1 VHEVYLYED
10 GREWVVRSG
19 ADEQRFADRPA
30 AFAAAKAVLRAN
42 APSALV
48 TAAPGPPPS
57 SADPIDAP
65 VPSAPPHEQPA
76 DGSRR
81 RSPPSTSPGSASAH
95 AAHKPAPAAGTID
108 WDRLQGPAALGRS
121 LVIPAGAD
129 VPDAWAG
136 APRVVLDDETDL
148 DEVRA
153 AFLARR
159 PVVFEVAGAGP
170 DERGETWTGDVWA
183 VPVDFELRAE
193 AASTL
198 ALLNAVDARDPQAP
212 SWPWA
217 ARAVAAGARPA
228 GAGPDAQPVD
238 GDVVLPDGRP
248 VWCDG
253 GPFRIWGPTELGS
266 ATPVLPRV
274 AVELGSLTPP
284 RPDVPTADLA
294 ADQLAAVAEPGG
306 TARIIAPAGSGKT
319 RVLTERARY
328 LLATARIPPRALTLV
343 AFNKRAQ
350 LEMRERTT
358 DLPGLQVQT
367 LNALALAILNGTGG
381 FRPRGTTVST
391 IDEAQVRRLIGDL
404 VRFPRRTNVD
414 PAAAWIDALSAVRL
428 GLRDPARV
436 EADFR
441 GDVDG
446 LAELFPTYR
455 RALRRAGVVDFDE
468 QIYLAVEA
476 LLTEPDTRGQA
487 QRQCRLLLVDE
498 FQDLTPAH
506 LLLVRLLAGAD
517 LDVFGV
523 GDDDQTIYG
532 YSGASPAWL
541 VDFDRYFP
549 GAVHHAL
556 EVNYRCPV
564 PVVSSAANLLSHNR
578 QRVPKTITA
587 GPGNP
592 ADPDALATIV
602 VDDPVRVTVDR
613 VEALVGDG
621 VAPTDIAVLT
631 RVNTLLAPIQVALHL
646 RGIPA
651 RNREGARFA
660 ERTGVAAA
668 LSWLRMAVSDSRLS
682 PADVERAARR
692 PGRSLSPKVIEWM
705 AEQGDLRGLE
715 RLAGRLS
722 TERDADKVRGF
733 AADVARLRGRADG
746 ATTAALL
753 ELVRSGIGLDAA
765 MVTLDA
771 GRRGRNT
778 AGHSDD
784 LRALLALGRLH
795 DDPATFSR
803 WLTDALAESGDEGV
817 ALATVHRVK
826 GLEWPHVI
834 VHDATQGVFPHRLS
848 LDVEE
853 ERRVFHVAVT
863 RGQRTVTVVADDA
876 EPSMFLGELTA
887 LAPPIPPT
895 DRRDAAGP
903 SRPATAASTRP
914 TAAAGPKEVPAG
926 VGLRLTWGGYD
937 GEVTAVEPGEVVLGV
952 GRAVFRIP
960 IGSSVLVD
968 GRSRTLAAP
977 ARAST
982 RASTRSGS
990 APIDE
995 GDADQGVLAA
1005 LKAWRLERAKVDA
1018 VPAYVVATDRTLV
1031 EVATTLPATPAEL
1044 MSVNGIGPAKLERYG
1059 DELLAVVDTAR
1070 P

>member
-1 VHEVYLYED
+1 MHEVYLFED
-10 GREWVVRSG
+10 GQEWVVRSG
-19 ADEQRFADRPA
+19 PDEQRFGDRA
-30 AFAAAKAVLRAN
+30 SAFTVAKAALRTN
-42 APSALV
+42 APSTLV
-48 TAAPGPPPS
+48 NAAPGSPPPS
-57 SADPIDAP
+57 ADPVDAP
-65 VPSAPPHEQPA
+65 VPTPPPHDQPA
-76 DGSRR
+76 DGSPRPT
-81 RSPPSTSPGSASAH
+81 PPSTSAG
-95 AAHKPAPAAGTID
+95 AAHTPRRADGSID
-108 WDRLQGPAALGRS
+108 WDRLRGPAALGRS
-121 LVIPAGAD
+121 LVIPRGTA

-136 APRVVLDDETDL
+136 APRVVLDTEPAL
-148 DEVRA
+148 DEVRS

-159 PVVFEVAGAGP
+159 PIVYELAGAEPPGQ
-170 DERGETWTGDVWA
+170 GATWTGDVWQ
-183 VPVDFELRAE
+183 VPVDFEFRAE
-193 AASTL
+193 TAWDLLL
-198 ALLNAVDARDPQAP
+198 ANAVDARDPEAP
-212 SWPWA
+212 SWSWA
-217 ARAVAAGARPA
+217 GRAVAAGARPA
-228 GAGPDAQPVD
+228 DAASDPARVE

-248 VWCDG
+248 AWCDG
-253 GPFRIWGPTELGS
+253 GPFRLWAPAELGS
-266 ATPVLPRV
+266 TTPVLPRV

-284 RPDVPTADLA
+284 GTEAPAADLA

-319 RVLTERARY
+319 RVLTERARH
-328 LLATARIPPRALTLV
+328 LLTTARIPPRALTLV

-350 LEMRERTT
+350 MEMRERTT
-358 DLPGLQVQT
+358 DLAGLQVQT

-381 FRPRGTTVST
+381 FRDRGARVTT

-404 VRFPRRTNVD
+404 VRFPRRANVD
-414 PAAAWIDALSAVRL
+414 PVAAWIDALSAVRL
-428 GLRDPARV
+428 GLRDPSRV

-446 LAELFPTYR
+446 FAEFLPTYR
-455 RALRRAGVVDFDE
+455 RALRRAGSVDFDE
-468 QIYLAVEA
+468 QIYLAIEA
-476 LLTEPDTRGQA
+476 LLTDPDTRRQA

-564 PVVSSAANLLSHNR
+564 PVVSSAANLLTHN
-578 QRVPKTITA
+578 QERVPKTITA
-587 GPGNP
+587 GPDNP
-592 ADPDALATIV
+592 ADPDTLATVV
-602 VDDPVRVTVDR
+602 VDDPVRATVDR
-613 VEALVGDG
+613 VEALVADG

-668 LSWLRMAVSDSRLS
+668 LSWVRMAVSDSRLP

-705 AEQGDLRGLE
+705 AEQGDLRGLD

-722 TERDADKVRGF
+722 NERDADKVRGF
-733 AADVARLRGRADG
+733 AADVARLRGQADG
-746 ATTAALL
+746 ARTADLL
-753 ELVRSGIGLDAA
+753 EVVRSGIGLDAA
-765 MVTLDA
+765 MATLDA

-803 WLTDALAESGDEGV
+803 WLADALAEGGDEGV

-853 ERRVFHVAVT
+853 ERRVFHVAIT
-863 RGQRTVTVVADDA
+863 RGQRTVTVVADAA
-876 EPSMFLGELTA
+876 EPSMFLAELATP
-887 LAPPIPPT
+887 APPPPAM
-895 DRRDAAGP
+895 AAGDAP
-903 SRPATAASTRP
+903 
-914 TAAAGPKEVPAG
+914 GPKEVVAE
-926 VGLRLTWGGYD
+926 VGLGLTWGGYD
-937 GEVTAVEPGEVVLGV
+937 GEIVEVEPGEVVVAV
-952 GRAVFRIP
+952 GRARFRIP
-960 IGSSVLVD
+960 VGSSVVVD
-968 GRSRTLAAP
+968 GRPRTLAAP
-977 ARAST
+977 RRTAK
-982 RASTRSGS
+982 RSAA
-990 APIDE
+990 APVDA
-995 GDADQGVLAA
+995 GDADAALLAA
-1005 LKAWRLERAKVDA
+1005 LKSWRLERAKADA
-1018 VPAYVVATDRTLV
+1018 VPAYVVANDRTLI
-1031 EVATTLPATPAEL
+1031 EIATTMPSSPTDLLAI
-1044 MSVNGIGPAKLERYG
+1044 SGIGPAKLERYG
-1059 DELLAVVDTAR
+1059 DELLAVVDAAR